1 MGDVAD
7 CLSAAYECISSL
19 IEESQNSD
27 GLNRCQSLY
36 DVQGSGNFRIAHI
49 DKSHTT
55 RLPPTPKSSA
65 RSVIAQELA
74 DHRMPW
80 LSVAVHESEQFVYAL
95 ASVRGYAGRNLL
107 IGLEPGWLAILAHRP
122 WLAWEATSNRG
133 WTPTDHAGT
142 VQTFCV
148 ISLPAEVNPVN
159 SIAVLAKGVLGIR
172 MPKAPA

>member
-27 GLNRCQSLY
+27 ALNQCQSLD
-36 DVQGSGNFRIAHI
+36 DVRGSRDFQIIRV
-49 DKSHTT
+49 DKSQTT
-55 RLPPTPKSSA
+55 RFAPAKSPA
-65 RSVIAQELA
+65 RSAVAQESA

-80 LSVAVHESEQFVYAL
+80 LSVDFHESEQFVYAL
-95 ASVRGYAGRNLL
+95 ASVWGYAGRNLL

-122 WLAWEATSNRG
+122 WLAWEAASNHG
-133 WTPTDHAGT
+133 WAPTDHVGT
-142 VQTFCV
+142 LQTFCV

-159 SIAVLAKGVLGIR
+159 SIAVLAKGLLGIR